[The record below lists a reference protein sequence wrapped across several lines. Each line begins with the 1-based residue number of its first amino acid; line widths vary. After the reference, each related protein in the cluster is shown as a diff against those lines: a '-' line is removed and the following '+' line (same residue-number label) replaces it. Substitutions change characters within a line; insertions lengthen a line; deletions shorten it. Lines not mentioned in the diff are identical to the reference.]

1 MTLAHSLKLWKDS
14 VFGGGSDDA
23 PLIHFD
29 TVPWPKNAPCS
40 GV

>member
-14 VFGGGSDDA
+14 VFGGSGNA